1 MYIEGRA
8 TTARAIRPSRQPWL
22 ASPLRFKVA
31 NVTLP
36 PATMSPIIRDD
47 KRLTLTGS
55 VDNRPVR
62 LKNLESVWPIS
73 SKKLTL
79 DQSNLRIE
87 S

>member
-1 MYIEGRA
+1 VYIEGRA
-8 TTARAIRPSRQPWL
+8 TTARAIRSSRQPWL
-22 ASPLRFKVA
+22 ASPLRFKVV

-36 PATMSPIIRDD
+36 LATMSPIIRDD
-47 KRLTLTGS
+47 KRLTLTSS

-73 SKKLTL
+73 STKLISA
-79 DQSNLRIE
+79 QSNSRIE